1 MAVRVAKGAG
11 LECSQSSFGSVYAAV
26 LRRVTCVASVV
37 AHGEA
42 VRHDQRMPMTNA
54 EAHQVAREK
63 GVSGPFYL
71 VVKTVVGIVF
81 RLLCGFT
88 VRGKENV
95 PKKGPIVIVPNH
107 KSFWDPFFVALVLR
121 RPVHFMGKAE
131 YAEGRFARP
140 FLALGYFPVRRGESD
155 AEALETAR
163 QILARGDALAL
174 FPEGTRVRGD
184 DLGTPKRGAARLAIE
199 AGAPLVPATI
209 TGTEKR
215 KWPLPRK
222 VTLTFGEPVSV
233 ADLEATP
240 EDAAEAIG
248 RAWPQVAEEYTRW
261 QNRPGAIAAGAAA
274 LGVGAW
280 IIRRRMR

>member
-1 MAVRVAKGAG
+1 MIGP
-11 LECSQSSFGSVYAAV
+11 
-26 LRRVTCVASVV
+26 
-37 AHGEA
+37 
-42 VRHDQRMPMTNA
+42 MPMTNA
-54 EAHQVAREK
+54 EAHRIAREE

-71 VVKTVVGIVF
+71 VVKLLVGLVF

-155 AEALETAR
+155 AEALATAR
-163 QILARGDALAL
+163 AILARGDALAL

-184 DLGTPKRGAARLAIE
+184 DLGAPKRGAARLAIE

-215 KWPLPRK
+215 RWPLPRK
-222 VTLTFGEPVSV
+222 VTLTFGVPVSV

-240 EDAAEAIG
+240 EDAATAIG
-248 RAWPQVAEEYTRW
+248 RAWPQVSEEYTRW
-261 QNRPGAIAAGAAA
+261 QNRPGVIAAGAAA
-274 LGVGAW
+274 IGLGAW
-280 IIRRRMR
+280 AIRRRRR